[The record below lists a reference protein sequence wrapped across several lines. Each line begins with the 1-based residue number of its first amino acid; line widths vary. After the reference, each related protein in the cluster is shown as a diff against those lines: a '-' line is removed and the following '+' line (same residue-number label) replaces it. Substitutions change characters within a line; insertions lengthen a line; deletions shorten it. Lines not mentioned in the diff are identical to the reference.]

1 MFDRHSIS
9 GFEIIARTPSAHR
22 QAQRAGA
29 GPKQCNGPRI
39 LIVEDGAIVAED
51 LRRRCE
57 ANGYRIAGVTA
68 SGEDALVTAEA
79 SRPDL
84 VLMDIRLKGTMD
96 GIEAAR
102 LIRERYDIPVV
113 YATAYSD
120 DATLDRAKRTSP
132 FGYIFKPV
140 ESRDLHTTI
149 EMALHRHATEA
160 ALRSALQCQSML
172 LEAFTDPVMLLKPDG
187 SIVACNRLT
196 STLLG
201 LSRPDDTSGE
211 SLYTYVPSA
220 EHLSLRNTL
229 ERVMGVGMLDD
240 VEYPARTR
248 DGVDLQVRL
257 ALRRMTSGPTD
268 LILLTVRRAHEGQSR
283 TERPAVPRA

>member
-1 MFDRHSIS
+1 MFDRPSIG
-9 GFEIIARTPSAHR
+9 GFEIIARTPSQHR
-22 QAQRAGA
+22 QTQRG
-29 GPKQCNGPRI
+29 GPSQKQCTGPRI

-57 ANGYRIAGVTA
+57 ANGYRIAGVTS
-68 SGEDALVTAEA
+68 SGEDALVTVEA

-102 LIRERYDIPVV
+102 LIRERFDIPVV

-160 ALRSALQCQSML
+160 ALRSAL
-172 LEAFTDPVMLLKPDG
+172 
-187 SIVACNRLT
+187 
-196 STLLG
+196 
-201 LSRPDDTSGE
+201 
-211 SLYTYVPSA
+211 
-220 EHLSLRNTL
+220 
-229 ERVMGVGMLDD
+229 
-240 VEYPARTR
+240 
-248 DGVDLQVRL
+248 
-257 ALRRMTSGPTD
+257 
-268 LILLTVRRAHEGQSR
+268 
-283 TERPAVPRA
+283 